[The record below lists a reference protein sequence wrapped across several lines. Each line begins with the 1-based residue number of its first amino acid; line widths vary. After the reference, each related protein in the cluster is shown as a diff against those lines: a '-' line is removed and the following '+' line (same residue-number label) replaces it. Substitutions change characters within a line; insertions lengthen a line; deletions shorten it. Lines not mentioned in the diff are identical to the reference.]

1 MAYVGSNPNHVLV
14 GLGGTGGKVLKAFKK
29 RLYREFPDDKQ
40 RNSLIPAIGFIYVDS
55 TDEMMKPNDPTFR
68 VLGKDASFKPNEFVN
83 IKSVDLGQILNS
95 IDTFPGLKYV
105 VKSAESMRTTLGEVG
120 AAAGQKRRAGRI
132 LFASNCNKYL
142 SALSSKYNELRE
154 RTRQDSLHVHIITGL
169 AGGTGSGAIIDAV
182 AQTRMKYPE
191 ATIDVYAMVPEN
203 DIPAGCQAGRY
214 HQNGYAA
221 LKELS
226 ALNVCKFLPSNV
238 ITGEEHVVFNEIPNK
253 QFGLMLYS
261 NVNENGVVVDSF
273 TELPNLLADTIFF
286 RLFLKEKAGVN
297 DNFLRAWSAEN
308 YNDFLVEYNFK
319 SKSGDKERART
330 KAVSSFGI
338 KRVIYPETRIIEHIS
353 YTVSESLVRQMQF
366 NNFVENQGFRNEAP
380 HKDYS
385 EGTTKDEGRMH
396 DWMLDDSHLMLNEKI
411 LESEKKVKGIEAF
424 WQDTAFFNSYDDA
437 KQGDSKNPCAYNY
450 AFCNDVYENKF
461 RLKMGVETYYKEK
474 GDEKV
479 IAEYVLQIID
489 NIERHLYTKW
499 YEGQYSM
506 TDLLGICE
514 VILEYIKKRAERLP
528 EEIAKYNEE
537 IDELLADHND
547 IIDEFSHLG
556 LLSKAVGK
564 KGDLYT
570 EDQTVLS
577 KLFIAKTNKV
587 ATAFQSRLMSKLR
600 ASFEEFQSQIMLFIG
615 RLLRSQEVLINAIS
629 DRTRQ
634 ATGLDTHQSII
645 EVAEDEKMNKF
656 EQTLIRDRNKMDT
669 FAAFMRKKIAHGQAF
684 AHFDDLAREIDDD
697 TIMDIATKR
706 SYEEE
711 DGEKKEETLYDFI
724 TAYHNQEFAKD
735 KILGINVLEQLKK
748 ILDTD
753 TKINDFARSIIKDSG
768 VFLKLNDG
776 EMSKAFNNNPN
787 PVAEPHS
794 INRESIIICM
804 PESEGDD
811 NLKTFA
817 TKLRNAMESEFNSS
831 EGRKI
836 NFDVSSDRMNEITI
850 VAVKC
855 CFPIRTLEW
864 LPLYRKEYIDL
875 INSRS
880 EAGQKQARI
889 LLHIEGDGTQLPLLE
904 GESDGPKGNEVIPY
918 LFIAAAPSLEI
929 VKFDKDENEEEGWCT
944 ITEGDWGI
952 KSAKLISRQFTSIM
966 ESEEFTADL
975 RDKVIDAVDEFINNP
990 ELKKSERDAVEAK
1003 INELMRDVVLKE
1015 CSSTSSPKFRL
1026 YGEAAKKALEMIHK
1040 K

>member
-1 MAYVGSNPNHVLV
+1 M
-14 GLGGTGGKVLKAFKK
+14 
-29 RLYREFPDDKQ
+29 
-40 RNSLIPAIGFIYVDS
+40 
-55 TDEMMKPNDPTFR
+55 
-68 VLGKDASFKPNEFVN
+68 
-83 IKSVDLGQILNS
+83 
-95 IDTFPGLKYV
+95 
-105 VKSAESMRTTLGEVG
+105 
-120 AAAGQKRRAGRI
+120 
-132 LFASNCNKYL
+132 
-142 SALSSKYNELRE
+142 
-154 RTRQDSLHVHIITGL
+154 
-169 AGGTGSGAIIDAV
+169 
-182 AQTRMKYPE
+182 
-191 ATIDVYAMVPEN
+191 
-203 DIPAGCQAGRY
+203 
-214 HQNGYAA
+214 
-221 LKELS
+221 
-226 ALNVCKFLPSNV
+226 
-238 ITGEEHVVFNEIPNK
+238 
-253 QFGLMLYS
+253 
-261 NVNENGVVVDSF
+261 
-273 TELPNLLADTIFF
+273 
-286 RLFLKEKAGVN
+286 
-297 DNFLRAWSAEN
+297 
-308 YNDFLVEYNFK
+308 
-319 SKSGDKERART
+319 
-330 KAVSSFGI
+330 
-338 KRVIYPETRIIEHIS
+338 
-353 YTVSESLVRQMQF
+353 
-366 NNFVENQGFRNEAP
+366 
-380 HKDYS
+380 
-385 EGTTKDEGRMH
+385 
-396 DWMLDDSHLMLNEKI
+396 
-411 LESEKKVKGIEAF
+411 
-424 WQDTAFFNSYDDA
+424 
-437 KQGDSKNPCAYNY
+437 
-450 AFCNDVYENKF
+450 
-461 RLKMGVETYYKEK
+461 
-474 GDEKV
+474 
-479 IAEYVLQIID
+479 
-489 NIERHLYTKW
+489 
-499 YEGQYSM
+499 
-506 TDLLGICE
+506 
-514 VILEYIKKRAERLP
+514 
-528 EEIAKYNEE
+528 
-537 IDELLADHND
+537 
-547 IIDEFSHLG
+547 
-556 LLSKAVGK
+556 
-564 KGDLYT
+564 
-570 EDQTVLS
+570 
-577 KLFIAKTNKV
+577 
-587 ATAFQSRLMSKLR
+587 
-600 ASFEEFQSQIMLFIG
+600 
-615 RLLRSQEVLINAIS
+615 
-629 DRTRQ
+629 
-634 ATGLDTHQSII
+634 
-645 EVAEDEKMNKF
+645 
-656 EQTLIRDRNKMDT
+656 
-669 FAAFMRKKIAHGQAF
+669 
-684 AHFDDLAREIDDD
+684 
-697 TIMDIATKR
+697 
-706 SYEEE
+706 
-711 DGEKKEETLYDFI
+711 EKKEETLYDFI

-1026 YGEAAKKALEMIHK
+1026 YGESAKKALEMIHK

>member
-1 MAYVGSNPNHVLV
+1 MAYTGSNPNHVLV

-385 EGTTKDEGRMH
+385 EGTTKDEGKMH

-437 KQGDSKNPCAYNY
+437 KQGDSKIPAPITMR
-450 AFCNDVYENKF
+450 FV
-461 RLKMGVETYYKEK
+461 MTY
-474 GDEKV
+474 
-479 IAEYVLQIID
+479 
-489 NIERHLYTKW
+489 
-499 YEGQYSM
+499 
-506 TDLLGICE
+506 
-514 VILEYIKKRAERLP
+514 
-528 EEIAKYNEE
+528 
-537 IDELLADHND
+537 
-547 IIDEFSHLG
+547 
-556 LLSKAVGK
+556 
-564 KGDLYT
+564 
-570 EDQTVLS
+570 
-577 KLFIAKTNKV
+577 
-587 ATAFQSRLMSKLR
+587 
-600 ASFEEFQSQIMLFIG
+600 
-615 RLLRSQEVLINAIS
+615 
-629 DRTRQ
+629 
-634 ATGLDTHQSII
+634 
-645 EVAEDEKMNKF
+645 
-656 EQTLIRDRNKMDT
+656 
-669 FAAFMRKKIAHGQAF
+669 
-684 AHFDDLAREIDDD
+684 
-697 TIMDIATKR
+697 
-706 SYEEE
+706 
-711 DGEKKEETLYDFI
+711 
-724 TAYHNQEFAKD
+724 
-735 KILGINVLEQLKK
+735 
-748 ILDTD
+748 
-753 TKINDFARSIIKDSG
+753 TKIN
-768 VFLKLNDG
+768 
-776 EMSKAFNNNPN
+776 
-787 PVAEPHS
+787 
-794 INRESIIICM
+794 
-804 PESEGDD
+804 
-811 NLKTFA
+811 
-817 TKLRNAMESEFNSS
+817 
-831 EGRKI
+831 
-836 NFDVSSDRMNEITI
+836 
-850 VAVKC
+850 
-855 CFPIRTLEW
+855 
-864 LPLYRKEYIDL
+864 
-875 INSRS
+875 
-880 EAGQKQARI
+880 
-889 LLHIEGDGTQLPLLE
+889 
-904 GESDGPKGNEVIPY
+904 
-918 LFIAAAPSLEI
+918 
-929 VKFDKDENEEEGWCT
+929 
-944 ITEGDWGI
+944 
-952 KSAKLISRQFTSIM
+952 SA
-966 ESEEFTADL
+966 
-975 RDKVIDAVDEFINNP
+975 
-990 ELKKSERDAVEAK
+990 
-1003 INELMRDVVLKE
+1003 
-1015 CSSTSSPKFRL
+1015 
-1026 YGEAAKKALEMIHK
+1026 
-1040 K
+1040 

>member
-1 MAYVGSNPNHVLV
+1 MAFTGSNPNHVLV

-29 RLYREFPDDKQ
+29 RLYREYPDDKK
-40 RNSLIPAIGFIYVDS
+40 RLSLTPAIGFIYVDS

-68 VLGKDASFKPNEFVN
+68 VLGKDASFKPNEFVY
-83 IKSVDLGQILNS
+83 IKSVDLGQILNN

-142 SALSSKYNELRE
+142 ATLASKYNELKE
-154 RTRQDSLHVHIITGL
+154 RTRQDSLHVHIFTGL
-169 AGGTGSGAIIDAV
+169 AGGTGSGAIVDVV

-191 ATIDVYAMVPEN
+191 ATIDVYAMVPEK
-203 DIPAGCQAGRY
+203 DIPSGCQAGRY

-238 ITGEEHVVFNEIPNK
+238 ISGEEHVVFNEVPNK

-261 NVNENGVVVDSF
+261 NVNENGIVVDSF
-273 TELPNLLADTIFF
+273 TELPDLLADTVFF

-338 KRVIYPETRIIEHIS
+338 KRVIYPEARIIEHIS
-353 YTVSESLVRQMQF
+353 YTVSECLVRQMQF
-366 NNFVENQGFRNEAP
+366 NNFSDDTGYRNEAA
-380 HKDYS
+380 HTDYS
-385 EGTTKDEGRMH
+385 ERTTKDEGRMRE
-396 DWMLDDSHLMLNEKI
+396 WKLDDSHLRLNEKI
-411 LESEKKVKGIEAF
+411 LESEKAVKAIEAF
-424 WQDTAFFNSYDDA
+424 WQDTAYFNSYDDA
-437 KQGDSKNPCAYNY
+437 KQGDSKNPCAFNY
-450 AFCNDVYENKF
+450 TFCNDTYENKF
-461 RLKMGVETYYKEK
+461 RLKMGVENYYKEK
-474 GDEKV
+474 SDDKV
-479 IAEYVLQIID
+479 IGEYVLQIIE
-489 NIERHLYTKW
+489 NIEKHLYTKW

-514 VILEYIKKRAERLP
+514 VILDYIKKRAEKLP
-528 EEIAKYNEE
+528 EEITKF
-537 IDELLADHND
+537 DEQATEFLADHND
-547 IIDEFSHLG
+547 IIDEFSSLG
-556 LLSKAVGK
+556 LLSKAIGK

-577 KLFIAKTNKV
+577 KLFAAKTNKI
-587 ATAFQSRLMSKLR
+587 AAEFQERLMSKLR
-600 ASFEEFQSQIMLFIG
+600 AAFEEFQSQIMLFIG
-615 RLLRSQEVLINAIS
+615 KLLRSQEVLINAIS

-634 ATGLDTHQSII
+634 TSGLDIHQSII
-645 EVAEDEKMNKF
+645 EVAEDNKMSKF
-656 EQTLIRDRNKMDT
+656 EQTLTRNRAKMDT
-669 FAAFMRKKIAHGQAF
+669 FASFMRKKIANGQEF
-684 AHFDDLAREIDDD
+684 AHFDDLARNIDDS

-706 SYEEE
+706 GEEV
-711 DGEKKEETLYDFI
+711 DGKEKEETLYDFI

-735 KILGINVLEQLKK
+735 KILGINVLEQLMK

-753 TKINDFARSIIKDSG
+753 SKINDFARSIIRESG

-776 EMSKAFNNNPN
+776 EMSKSFNNNPN

-811 NLKTFA
+811 KLKAFA
-817 TKLRNAMESEFNSS
+817 AKLRTAMEGEFNSTD
-831 EGRKI
+831 GRKI
-836 NFDVSSDRMNEITI
+836 NFDVSKDRMNEITI

-864 LPLYRKEYIDL
+864 LPLYHKEYDDL
-875 INSRS
+875 INSKS
-880 EAGQKQARI
+880 EAGQKQARV

-904 GESDGPKGNEVIPY
+904 GEGEGPQGNEVIPY
-918 LFIAAAPSLEI
+918 IFIASAPALQL
-929 VKFDKDENEEEGWCT
+929 VTYDKDENENEGWCT

-952 KSAKLISRQFTSIM
+952 KSVKLISEQFTSIM
-966 ESEEFTADL
+966 ESEEFTSDL
-975 RDKVIDAVDEFINNP
+975 RDKIVDNVDEFLSNP
-990 ELKKSERDAVEAK
+990 DLKKSERDAAVAK
-1003 INELMRDVVLKE
+1003 INDIMREVVYKE
-1015 CSSTSSPKFRL
+1015 CSSTTSPKFKL
-1026 YGEAAKKALEMIHK
+1026 YGDAAKKAIDMIQK